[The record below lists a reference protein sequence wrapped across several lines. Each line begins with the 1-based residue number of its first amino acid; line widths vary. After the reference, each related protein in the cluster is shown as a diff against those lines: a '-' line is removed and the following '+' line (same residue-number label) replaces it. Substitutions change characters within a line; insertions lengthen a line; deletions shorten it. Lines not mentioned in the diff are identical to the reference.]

1 MDSNHTINKFISDV
15 FTTIKSQE
23 DITSYDFLTGLPLRT
38 LGEKQIACAVQDHS
52 GCLAFVDMDNLKK
65 INDVHG
71 HKAGDRALMTLGKL
85 LARFASNGYACRLG
99 GDEFLLFFPDITHE
113 EASEHITQLFQQFHA
128 LTKDD
133 AEIQYASLSAGLY
146 MCSGNEPFPDCSSKA
161 DNALYYAKQNGKNF
175 LLSASDRPSVHQCI
189 RSRQ

>member
-1 MDSNHTINKFISDV
+1 MLCLRIRFEKNFRKVAGKQFDPRISAILLDLMDEGHLEDVTSKYKEMENSLYMDSNHTINKFISDV

-71 HKAGDRALMTLGKL
+71 HKAGDRALMTLGKTSGTL
-85 LARFASNGYACRLG
+85 C
-99 GDEFLLFFPDITHE
+99 IKW
-113 EASEHITQLFQQFHA
+113 IC
-128 LTKDD
+128 
-133 AEIQYASLSAGLY
+133 LS
-146 MCSGNEPFPDCSSKA
+146 PWW
-161 DNALYYAKQNGKNF
+161 
-175 LLSASDRPSVHQCI
+175 
-189 RSRQ
+189 

>member
-1 MDSNHTINKFISDV
+1 MADSFDAMHSRRIYRNALSEDQIRKEFSKSAGKQFDPRISAILLDLMDEGHLEDVTGKYKEMENSLYMDSNHTINKFISDV

-85 LARFASNGYACRLG
+85 LARFASNGYACRLVVMNSCFS
-99 GDEFLLFFPDITHE
+99 FLTSPMRKLRNI
-113 EASEHITQLFQQFHA
+113 
-128 LTKDD
+128 
-133 AEIQYASLSAGLY
+133 
-146 MCSGNEPFPDCSSKA
+146 
-161 DNALYYAKQNGKNF
+161 
-175 LLSASDRPSVHQCI
+175 
-189 RSRQ
+189 